1 MVISHGLTII
11 KKQNKKPQ
19 HKERNLV
26 AKKKLVMSV
35 NEV

>member
-1 MVISHGLTII
+1 MVISHDLTII

-26 AKKKLVMSV
+26 AKKVLMSV